1 MNVLYFLTPKA
12 EVEYINIGSSVRQGL
27 EKMRYHGFAAI
38 PVIDDE
44 GHYKGTVT
52 EGDFLWALYNDN
64 NPDLK
69 KLEKIELKTIM
80 HKKYKAINASASIDE
95 ILNRAYNQNFV
106 PVVDDRDVF
115 IGIIKRKDI
124 IRYLAGIKTDLPE
137 FTDDD
142 KAEKTEAAPTAE
154 IA

>member
-1 MNVLYFLTPKA
+1 MNVLHFLTPKA
-12 EVEYINIGSSVRQGL
+12 EVEYININSSVRQGL
-27 EKMRYHGFAAI
+27 EKMRYHGFSAI

-44 GHYKGTVT
+44 GRYIGTVT

-69 KLEKIELKTIM
+69 KLEKTELKSIIRRNY
-80 HKKYKAINASASIDE
+80 HPVNASASVDE

-115 IGIIKRKDI
+115 IGLIKRKDI
-124 IRYLAGIKTDLPE
+124 IRYLASIKTDLPDISE
-137 FTDDD
+137 
-142 KAEKTEAAPTAE
+142 AEREETPAAS

>member
-12 EVEYINIGSSVRQGL
+12 EVEYININSSVRQGL

-38 PVIDDE
+38 PVIDDK
-44 GHYKGTVT
+44 GRYRGTVT

-69 KLEKIELKTIM
+69 KLEKTELKTII
-80 HKKYKAINASASIDE
+80 HKNYHPVRASASVDE

-106 PVVDDRDVF
+106 PVIDDRDVF

-124 IRYLAGIKTDLPE
+124 IKYLASVKTAIPE
-137 FTDDD
+137 LTDDD
-142 KAEKTEAAPTAE
+142 NQEKQ
-154 IA
+154 IASIA

>member
-12 EVEYINIGSSVRQGL
+12 EVEFIHINSTVRQGL
-27 EKMRYHGFAAI
+27 EKMRYHGFSAI

-69 KLEKIELKTIM
+69 KLEKTELKTII
-80 HKKYKAINASASIDE
+80 HKQYHPVRASASIDE

-106 PVVDDRDVF
+106 PVVDDRDMF
-115 IGIIKRKDI
+115 IGLIKRKDI
-124 IRYLAGIKTDLPE
+124 IKYLAGIKTDIPE
-137 FTDDD
+137 LSDDD
-142 KAEKTEAAPTAE
+142 RQETPAEH

>member
-12 EVEYINIGSSVRQGL
+12 EVEFIHINSTVRQGL
-27 EKMRYHGFAAI
+27 EKMRYHGFSAI
-38 PVIDDE
+38 PVIDEE

-64 NPDLK
+64 HPDLK
-69 KLEKIELKTIM
+69 KLEKTELKTIIRKQY
-80 HKKYKAINASASIDE
+80 HPVRASAAIDE

-106 PVVDDRDVF
+106 PVVDDRDMF

-124 IRYLAGIKTDLPE
+124 IKYLAAVKTDIPE
-137 FTDDD
+137 LTDDD
-142 KAEKTEAAPTAE
+142 SPKEPAES

>member
-12 EVEYINIGSSVRQGL
+12 QVEYININSTVRQGL
-27 EKMRYHGFAAI
+27 EKMRFHGHAAI
-38 PVIDDE
+38 PVIDD
-44 GHYKGTVT
+44 GGRYKGTVT

-69 KLEKIELKTIM
+69 KLEKTELKTII
-80 HKKYKAINASASIDE
+80 HKQYHPVNASASVDE

-124 IRYLAGIKTDLPE
+124 IKYLASIKTDLPE
-137 FTDDD
+137 FAEDDRED
-142 KAEKTEAAPTAE
+142 APVE
-154 IA
+154 SIA